1 MNLQP
6 LYTFGTT
13 AKASGN
19 YDQNMLTQDEV
30 SPELH
35 KMAETFPEALSDEE
49 LMLVLRSLPDE
60 QRSRLFGEVF
70 RRYQSRVTSWCARL
84 THNQS
89 CSVDLA
95 QEIFFK
101 AYRHMH
107 GFRGDSRLSTWLYA
121 ITRNHCL
128 SFIQKMAGDPVE
140 TGESVPLG
148 LRDFG
153 AAEPDC
159 DIERAQLS
167 RRILQMLNSALN
179 PLEARVVTLHY
190 GYEMPLEAI
199 TRKLGLS
206 NPSGAKA
213 YIVNA
218 RRKLTAVIRRRSLT
232 RDLTRDLR
240 ETAAA

>member
-1 MNLQP
+1 
-6 LYTFGTT
+6 
-13 AKASGN
+13 
-19 YDQNMLTQDEV
+19 MLTNADI
-30 SPELH
+30 SPELLQ
-35 KMAETFPEALSDEE
+35 MAETFPEALSDDE
-49 LMLVLRSLPDE
+49 LMWVLRSLPDA

-70 RRYQSRVTSWCARL
+70 RRYQARVTSWCYRL
-84 THNQS
+84 TRNQS
-89 CSVDLA
+89 CAVDLA

-128 SFIQKMAGDPVE
+128 SFIQKMAADPVQ
-140 TGESVPLG
+140 TGESVPPG
-148 LRDFG
+148 LRDLS
-153 AAEPDC
+153 APEPDC

-167 RRILQMLNSALN
+167 RRISQMLNSTLD
-179 PLEARVVTLHY
+179 PLEARVMTLHY
-190 GYEMPLEAI
+190 GYEVPLATI

-218 RRKLTAVIRRRSLT
+218 RRKLSAVIRRRALT
-232 RDLTRDLR
+232 RDLTQDLR
-240 ETAAA
+240 ESAAA